1 MQPSLD
7 RVTNE
12 ECQVRTRDGRPV
24 LHRDVVIT
32 VDFLTRDQFAWKRKI
47 PEANRTNRFP
57 MIHFNCAPICFAESF
72 PGINFQ
78 AG

>member
-7 RVTNE
+7 RVMNE

-32 VDFLTRDQFAWKRKI
+32 VDFLTRDQL
-47 PEANRTNRFP
+47 ET
-57 MIHFNCAPICFAESF
+57 
-72 PGINFQ
+72 
-78 AG
+78 